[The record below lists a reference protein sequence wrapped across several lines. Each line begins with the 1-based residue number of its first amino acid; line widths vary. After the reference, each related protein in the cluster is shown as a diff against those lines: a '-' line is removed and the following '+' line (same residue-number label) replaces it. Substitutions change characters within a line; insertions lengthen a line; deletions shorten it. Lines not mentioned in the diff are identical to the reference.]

1 MEFPKLASQQKQPLK
16 PIQLSTITKN
26 SYNIKIIPET
36 PLEELQQQQTKETIE
51 FLSLSLS
58 SKQIL

>member
-16 PIQLSTITKN
+16 PTQLSTITKN